1 MKCMEATQAAALPL
15 QLDPW
20 LLELAVDHE
29 AMKVVHLVVQVLH
42 YELHILTLLTMKA
55 KERAAQMSMQRKG
68 KASTGVRT

>member
-1 MKCMEATQAAALPL
+1 MECMEATQAAALPL

-42 YELHILTLLTMKA
+42 YQLHILTLHLSIHQID
-55 KERAAQMSMQRKG
+55 ERP
-68 KASTGVRT
+68 